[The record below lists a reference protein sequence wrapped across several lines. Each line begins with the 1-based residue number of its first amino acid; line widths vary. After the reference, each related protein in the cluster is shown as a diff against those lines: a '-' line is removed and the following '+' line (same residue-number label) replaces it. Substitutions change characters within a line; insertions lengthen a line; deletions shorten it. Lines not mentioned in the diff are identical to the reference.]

1 MKNNLSSLSYT
12 KAEVLDTCI
21 SYEDCVLIYD
31 VLGEL
36 AALLFDKNI
45 DKAMMK
51 EDITYLGKLL
61 SKYNKKAITD
71 PLLNKYRKVLS
82 DKKYTLNSMLIY
94 ETMCV
99 RKLFFRTL
107 VQKEKI
113 A

>member
-1 MKNNLSSLSYT
+1 MKNNLSSYT
-12 KAEVLDTCI
+12 KPELLDTRI

-45 DKAMMK
+45 DKVMMK
-51 EDITYLGKLL
+51 EDITYLDNLL
-61 SKYNKKAITD
+61 SKYNEKAITD
-71 PLLNKYRKVLS
+71 SLLDKYREVLS

-99 RKLFFRTL
+99 RKSFFRTL
-107 VQKEKI
+107 VQKEKEI

>member
-1 MKNNLSSLSYT
+1 MKNNLSSYT
-12 KAEVLDTCI
+12 KAEMLDTVV

-45 DKAMMK
+45 DKAMMR
-51 EDITYLGKLL
+51 EDITYLDNLL
-61 SKYNKKAITD
+61 SKYNERAITD
-71 PLLNKYRKVLS
+71 SLLDKYREVIS

-99 RKLFFRTL
+99 RKSFFRTL
-107 VQKEKI
+107 VQKEKEI